1 MFTSMKQLFTST
13 NKDLRQ
19 RIYFTLGALTIF
31 ILGISIR
38 VPGTNDIANNLGFLQ
53 LILSVV
59 EHLKT
64 SQSSH

>member
-19 RIYFTLGALTIF
+19 RVYFTLGALTIF

-38 VPGTNDIANNLGFLQ
+38 VPGTDDITSNLGFLQ
-53 LILSVV
+53 LINRWWS
-59 EHLKT
+59 T
-64 SQSSH
+64 